1 MNPVVGFLSGRS
13 PVEALGVVAAFR
25 KGLSES
31 GFVEP
36 QNVTIDFRW
45 AEGQFD
51 RLPALARE
59 LIDRPVAV
67 VAALGGS
74 DTAAK
79 SATTTIP
86 IVFGTG
92 GDPVASG
99 LVASLNRPGGNIT
112 GVTFLTAALGA
123 KRLGLLRDL
132 VPAAQVIALLAN
144 PNYYLG
150 PVQIR
155 DVEEAARAL
164 GQTLVV
170 LDAAPMRKLKQPS
183 LRLARSMLVRSW
195 SVPIRFLTLGAIDW
209 LHWHYSIECL
219 RFISFANMRWPVA

>member
-1 MNPVVGFLSGRS
+1 MMRREFITLLGGAAAAWPLAATAQQPVNPVVGFLSGRS

-59 LIDRPVAV
+59 LVDRPVAV

-92 GDPVASG
+92 GDPVANG

-112 GVTFLTAALGA
+112 GVVFAVVPLAAKLLGMLHELVPKASMIAVLRDQTVLTSRASHGTWRKRLLRSGA
-123 KRLGLLRDL
+123 K
-132 VPAAQVIALLAN
+132 
-144 PNYYLG
+144 
-150 PVQIR
+150 
-155 DVEEAARAL
+155 
-164 GQTLVV
+164 
-170 LDAAPMRKLKQPS
+170 S
-183 LRLARSMLVRSW
+183 
-195 SVPIRFLTLGAIDW
+195 
-209 LHWHYSIECL
+209 
-219 RFISFANMRWPVA
+219 